1 MPDDQPTTAA
11 GTAPAVTTASAPH
24 RPWLA
29 RRDGRLGWLL
39 AMPVLLTPPYAITNH
54 LELRP
59 AVEVPRLAIDGWI
72 PFLPEASL
80 VYLGLFP
87 LMWLAVVVQPDTP
100 AARRMVLGAAC
111 CAWCAAL
118 VFLLAP
124 TTFAR
129 PPGTASGVYALV
141 TAVDTP
147 RNACPSLH
155 GTYATYSA
163 AWIAAGAG
171 RPWLGWLAAAG
182 ALAILLATIAVR
194 QHGTIDL
201 ALGGLLGI
209 AAFAWWRRGAPATGT
224 PA

>member
-1 MPDDQPTTAA
+1 MPDQEPTIVQTAA
-11 GTAPAVTTASAPH
+11 ETRPRPAWTA
-24 RPWLA
+24 RG
-29 RRDGRLGWLL
+29 DGRLRWLL
-39 AMPVLLTPPYAITNH
+39 AMPLLLTPPYAITNH
-54 LELRP
+54 LELRR
-59 AVEVPRLAIDGWI
+59 AVEVPRLAIDGWV

-87 LMWLAVVVQPDTP
+87 LMWLAVVVQPDAA
-100 AARRMVLGAAC
+100 AARRVVLGAAC
-111 CAWCAAL
+111 CAWGAAL

-129 PPGTASGVYALV
+129 PAGAASGVYALV
-141 TAVDTP
+141 TALDTP

-155 GTYATYSA
+155 GTYAIYSA
-163 AWIAAGAG
+163 AWIATGAR
-171 RPWLGWLAAAG
+171 RPWLGWLAAAS

-209 AAFAWWRRGAPATGT
+209 AAFAWWRRSAPAVGAPA
-224 PA
+224 